1 MQIVK
6 SDHNSELKKDEETH
20 LRKINSHR
28 SMARKP
34 KCDPQFRAPFRWEG
48 VVGNIM
54 AGKHHGY
61 PDGAQSSEKGQKMR
75 GDFQKRQKCGRE
87 RKRGGIGSGRGRGRE
102 SRRKK
107 KGIKEV
113 FLQKHL
119 GYKQNFY
126 L

>member
-1 MQIVK
+1 VRPFDGK
-6 SDHNSELKKDEETH
+6 EL
-20 LRKINSHR
+20 
-28 SMARKP
+28 
-34 KCDPQFRAPFRWEG
+34 WEISWP
-48 VVGNIM
+48 VDIM
-54 AGKHHGY
+54 GI
-61 PDGAQSSEKGQKMR
+61 PTGAQSSEKGQKMR
-75 GDFQKRQKCGRE
+75 GNFQKRQKCGRE
-87 RKRGGIGSGRGRGRE
+87 RKRGGIGRGRGRGRE